1 MIQGVPEP
9 AKINFLSFAVKTGGN
24 VYSAKIQ
31 KLYLPGGNR
40 IKDKIQE
47 LYPAVNV
54 GGNIC
59 WLLVLAARC
68 FSAILKECS
77 LQNLLQDKLLEFC
90 LLSCSLQEDKVF
102 EFWRNKRSLQFLLQR
117 VIKMF
122 WLILQFWE
130 RGGLHVYFLL
140 YTVNSNSQIRSF

>member
-47 LYPAVNV
+47 VYPAVNF
-54 GGNIC
+54 GGST
-59 WLLVLAARC
+59 L
-68 FSAILKECS
+68 
-77 LQNLLQDKLLEFC
+77 
-90 LLSCSLQEDKVF
+90 
-102 EFWRNKRSLQFLLQR
+102 
-117 VIKMF
+117 
-122 WLILQFWE
+122 
-130 RGGLHVYFLL
+130 
-140 YTVNSNSQIRSF
+140 